1 MKAYLFIETGE
12 VRLPKESE
20 WYYDNTGVVL
30 LSRQNFKFVS
40 ASILTRHEIEVPEGA
55 NNMTVAFQNING
67 CLRGS
72 MSRVEIPIPRPKVKV
87 KRWWWDFEDDN
98 AADGF
103 STSGPY
109 TEEEVKA
116 DYPNAKWY
124 HRIDE
129 TMVEVP
135 E

>member
-1 MKAYLFIETGE
+1 MKAQLSFFH
-12 VRLPKESE
+12 
-20 WYYDNTGVVL
+20 DNG
-30 LSRQNFKFVS
+30 KFE
-40 ASILTRHEIEVPEGA
+40 ATHEIEIPDGATLFQYQTNEGHLYH
-55 NNMTVAFQNING
+55 FYREEGICSYG
-67 CLRGS
+67 HF
-72 MSRVEIPIPRPKVKV
+72 PIPRPKKKV
-87 KRWWWDFEDDN
+87 KKWWWDFEDDN

-103 STSGPY
+103 LTVGPY

-129 TMVEVP
+129 TMIEVE